1 MEISPVPENEFP
13 VSVYA
18 GNFEMKVSA
27 LKPGIGRGAIC
38 QTKKSIS
45 ERAVRERQRFF
56 SECGSRVTRG
66 ETFF

>member
-13 VSVYA
+13 ASVYA
-18 GNFEMKVSA
+18 GNFVMKVSA
-27 LKPGIGRGAIC
+27 GEPGIGGGAIC

-45 ERAVRERQRFF
+45 ERAVREPQRSF

-66 ETFF
+66 ATFF